1 MMVNVFQKA
10 ERVLFL
16 ALCLSA
22 NICFA
27 ATHIPDEMQ
36 RLKTEAD
43 RGNAQSAVLFGT
55 RCLNVY
61 WRVQNYKFNCT
72 ARDGFLVVKKA
83 ADQGDPEAQNL
94 VADSYLWGNGTTKNN
109 LESFRFSKM
118 SAKQGNS
125 EAQKRLGDF
134 YSGQDSVVD
143 RSVVHAYAWYA
154 ISHSTSTSSDLNP
167 RDLSRLEEIMSKADL
182 MSAQALAKRCQDSNY
197 KYCD

>member
-1 MMVNVFQKA
+1 MVKIFKKA
-10 ERVLFL
+10 ER
-16 ALCLSA
+16 
-22 NICFA
+22 ICFFTA
-27 ATHIPDEMQ
+27 YLFANLCFAETHTPADMQ

-43 RGNAQSAVLFGT
+43 RGNAQSAVLFGA

-61 WRVQNYKFNCT
+61 WRAQNYKVNCT

-109 LESFRFSKM
+109 LESFKFSKM

-125 EAQKRLGDF
+125 QAQKRLGDF
-134 YSGQDSVVD
+134 YSGQDLVVD
-143 RSVVHAYAWYA
+143 RSVVHSYAWYA
-154 ISHSTSTSSDLNP
+154 ISHSTSNSSDLNLS
-167 RDLSRLEEIMSKADL
+167 DLSRLEEIMSKAEL